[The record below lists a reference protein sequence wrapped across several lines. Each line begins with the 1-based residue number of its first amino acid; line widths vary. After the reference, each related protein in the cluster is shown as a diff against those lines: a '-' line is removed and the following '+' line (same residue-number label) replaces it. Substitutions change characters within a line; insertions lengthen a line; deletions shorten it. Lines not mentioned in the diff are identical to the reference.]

1 MTRTLRAPSGLA
13 HRPAATFKRVAA
25 VAAFLVLALFALAVV
40 FLLMRSLPVV
50 TNAQESEA
58 AISSFSAGHAT
69 SLLQYLGPL
78 VFGTLLSSLLAL
90 ALSVPIAVLVAV
102 FIAEYVRGKIRS
114 VFSSV
119 VDVLAA
125 IPSVIYGLWGALVFV
140 PASGRFWQWLS
151 SVLGWIPLFAGPA
164 SQPARTMAS
173 AAVVLALMVVP
184 IVITICRDAF
194 LQTPQQD
201 KEAALALGA
210 TKWEMVT
217 AVVLPEARS
226 AIVVGSVLGL
236 GRALGETMAVLMI
249 LSPASTYSFNILQS
263 TQNQTIAANIA
274 AQFPEA
280 NGSGV
285 GLLIA
290 TGVVLFVISF
300 IVNAIAHAVA
310 KRLGS
315 ATGEVVRG
323 VNS

>member
-1 MTRTLRAPSGLA
+1 
-13 HRPAATFKRVAA
+13 
-25 VAAFLVLALFALAVV
+25 VLALFALAVV

-50 TNAQESEA
+50 TNARESEA

-69 SLLQYLGPL
+69 SLLHYLGPL
-78 VFGTLLSSLLAL
+78 VFATLLSSLLAL

-102 FIAEYVRGKIRS
+102 FIAEYARGKVRS
-114 VFSSV
+114 IFSSV

-140 PASGRFWQWLS
+140 PASGGFWQWLS

-164 SQPARTMAS
+164 SHPARTMAS

-184 IVITICRDAF
+184 IVITMCRDAF

-285 GLLIA
+285 GLLIF

-300 IVNAIAHAVA
+300 IVNAIAHGVA
-310 KRLGS
+310 KRLGA
-315 ATGEVVRG
+315 ATGEVAG
-323 VNS
+323 GGNS